1 MSFLIEGLIVIYRF
15 EFDIG
20 VNSMHEP
27 TALLLIHPQDME
39 PLAQIWF
46 GAPIEFCPVRT
57 Q

>member
-1 MSFLIEGLIVIYRF
+1 MSFLIEGLTVIYQF

-20 VNSMHEP
+20 VNSIHEP

-39 PLAQIWF
+39 PPAQIGF
-46 GAPIEFCPVRT
+46 GALIEFCPVRT